1 MDAAQGPRL
10 GALPTEI
17 LWRIARHCPA
27 ETCLNL
33 TQVSRHLRT
42 SLYDRLVFR
51 EIIIQSRLRA
61 QSENLLIPKSPESTD
76 SPRTTRAAAREAEEL
91 TQLRSI
97 PPNFS
102 IERLEKLLGDDL
114 QAWIRVAVA
123 ESKAYQINK
132 ELPAIAD
139 KDEYCSTGKALLHG
153 IYKYGTVLSTLH
165 HPWVYGE
172 LVTKFLASRIS
183 SAKLDSRGKPD
194 LGIGAGDDVLPALSF
209 NICAAALSN
218 PKSVD
223 SQHTACKI
231 IADTSLRC
239 EEEADSPDSTATQFA
254 LAACTALLETHLDGE
269 PDSDPQ
275 LPRIQ
280 DLPWITDIEKGVI
293 PLPCAPPSSSEKPN
307 RFVSWSDWES
317 DCIHRMTDPN
327 WLEDGYWCGY
337 WSFDGALVQGVPRVQ
352 FADAV
357 EGLVFRVHRARPS
370 DRGPTPHRI
379 RALYPNSGHN
389 FHLEGEFTRD
399 GQFTMGPPGDF
410 WVWRGRMTP
419 FGMFGFWG
427 STDWSRVAGICWLW
441 KKSWSDAAREEKIQR
456 KQSNGE

>member
-1 MDAAQGPRL
+1 MDAAQRPHL

-33 TQVSRHLRT
+33 TQVSRHLRN
-42 SLYDRLVFR
+42 SLYDRLVFKD
-51 EIIIQSRLRA
+51 IIVQSRLRA
-61 QSENLLIPKSPESTD
+61 ESENPFIPKSPESTG
-76 SPRTTRAAAREAEEL
+76 SPRTRRVAARQPEEPN
-91 TQLRSI
+91 QFRSI
-97 PPNFS
+97 PPTFS
-102 IERLEKLLGDDL
+102 VERLEELLGGDL
-114 QAWIRVAVA
+114 QAWVRVAVA

-139 KDEYCSTGKALLHG
+139 KDEDCSTGRALLHG
-153 IYKYGTVLSTLH
+153 IYKYGTVL
-165 HPWVYGE
+165 E
-172 LVTKFLASRIS
+172 LTESPA
-183 SAKLDSRGKPD
+183 DSGGKAD
-194 LGIGAGDDVLPALSF
+194 LGIEGGDDVLPALSF

-223 SQHTACKI
+223 SLHTACKI
-231 IADTSLRC
+231 IAETSQRC

-254 LAACTALLETHLDGE
+254 LAACTSLLENHLDGE
-269 PDSDPQ
+269 SDSDPQ

-280 DLPWITDIEKGVI
+280 DLPWITDSKNGKI

-317 DCIHRMTDPN
+317 DCINRMTDPD

-357 EGLVFRVHRARPS
+357 EGLVFRVERARRS
-370 DRGPTPHRI
+370 NRGSTPHRI

-389 FHLEGEFTRD
+389 FHLEGDFTRD
-399 GQFTMGPPGDF
+399 GRFTMGPPGDF

-441 KKSWSDAAREEKIQR
+441 KKAWSDAAREEKIQR
-456 KQSNGE
+456 NQSNGEQWED

>member
-165 HPWVYGE
+165 H
-172 LVTKFLASRIS
+172 
-183 SAKLDSRGKPD
+183 
-194 LGIGAGDDVLPALSF
+194 
-209 NICAAALSN
+209 
-218 PKSVD
+218 
-223 SQHTACKI
+223 
-231 IADTSLRC
+231 TSLRC